1 VSDAEQI
8 RQVEFAGAIGAP
20 GQAPPG
26 RLPQVAIA
34 GRSNCGKSSLI
45 NALVGRKKLA
55 RVSQTPGKTQ
65 EINFYRIND
74 RFFLTDLPG
83 YGFAR
88 APDDVRDRWRRLIE
102 TFFETSED
110 LAGIVVLIDARRG
123 LLTQDEELLAWLAE
137 MQLPAL
143 FALTKI
149 DKLNRS
155 GRTRAVRAL
164 REALELPADQV
175 IATSSHTG
183 EGMNMLRQSVFGL
196 LDAPADAPADTRPDT
211 PSTEMA

>member
-1 VSDAEQI
+1 MSEPHLI
-8 RQVEFAGAIGAP
+8 KQVEFAGAIGAP

-26 RLPQVAIA
+26 QLPQIAFA

-45 NALVGRKKLA
+45 NALVGRKKMA

-65 EINFYRIND
+65 EINFYLINE

-88 APDDVRDRWRRLIE
+88 APEGARERWRKLIE
-102 TFFETSED
+102 AFLETSPD

-123 LLTQDEELLAWLAE
+123 LLEQDEQLLGWLAE
-137 MQLPAL
+137 LQIPAL
-143 FALTKI
+143 LALTKI

-155 GRTRAVRAL
+155 GRTRAARDL
-164 REALELPADQV
+164 REALDLPADQLV
-175 IATSSHTG
+175 STSSVTG
-183 EGMNMLRQSVFGL
+183 EGIDTLRESLFGL
-196 LDAPADAPADTRPDT
+196 VDPQP
-211 PSTEMA
+211 TETV

>member
-1 VSDAEQI
+1 VGDARV

-20 GQAPPG
+20 GQDPPG
-26 RLPQVAIA
+26 QSPQVAVA

-55 RVSQTPGKTQ
+55 RVSQVPGKTR
-65 EINFYRIND
+65 EINFYLIND

-88 APDDVRDRWRRLIE
+88 APVEAREQWRRLIE
-102 TFFETSED
+102 SFLTNNSE
-110 LAGIVVLIDARRG
+110 LAGIIVLIDARRG
-123 LLTQDEELLAWLAE
+123 LQAADEQLLAWLAE
-137 MQLPAL
+137 LQIPTL

-155 GRTRAVRAL
+155 GRKRAE
-164 REALELPADQV
+164 EALCADLGLPSDQV
-175 IATSSHTG
+175 IATSAHSG
-183 EGMNMLRQSVFGL
+183 EGMDELRESLFALV
-196 LDAPADAPADTRPDT
+196 DSR
-211 PSTEMA
+211 STEAV

>member
-1 VSDAEQI
+1 MTEAHI
-8 RQVEFAGAIGAP
+8 RQVEFAGAIGMAGQGAP
-20 GQAPPG
+20 DT
-26 RLPQVAIA
+26 LPQVAVA

-55 RVSQTPGKTQ
+55 RVSQVPGKTR

-88 APDDVRDRWRRLIE
+88 APAEAREQWRRLIE
-102 TFFETSED
+102 GFLTD
-110 LAGIVVLIDARRG
+110 NHQLAGILVLIDARRG
-123 LLTQDEELLAWLAE
+123 LLSQDEQLLGWLAE
-137 MQLPAL
+137 MQIPAL

-155 GRTRAVRAL
+155 GRKKAEDDLRRAL
-164 REALELPADQV
+164 DLPADQI
-175 IATSSHTG
+175 IATSAHSG
-183 EGMNMLRQSVFGL
+183 EGVDTLRESLFALV
-196 LDAPADAPADTRPDT
+196 DST
-211 PSTEMA
+211 STEAV

>member
-1 VSDAEQI
+1 MAEPRRI
-8 RQVEFAGAIGAP
+8 RQVEFAGAIGVP

-26 RLPQVAIA
+26 ELPQIAVA

-55 RVSQTPGKTQ
+55 RVSQRPGKTQ

-74 RFFLTDLPG
+74 RFFLADLPG

-88 APDDVRDRWRRLIE
+88 APDEARERWRRLIE
-102 TFFETSED
+102 TFLETSPD

-123 LLTQDEELLAWLAE
+123 LLEQDEQLLGWLAE
-137 MQLPAL
+137 LQVPAL
-143 FALTKI
+143 LALTKI

-155 GRTRAVRAL
+155 GRARAERDL
-164 REALELPADQV
+164 REALGLPADQL
-175 IATSSHTG
+175 ISTSSRTG
-183 EGMNMLRQSVFGL
+183 EGVDLLRESLFGL
-196 LDAPADAPADTRPDT
+196 LDTPA
-211 PSTEMA
+211 TEAV

>member
-1 VSDAEQI
+1 MSEPPLI
-8 RQVEFAGAIGAP
+8 RQAEFAGAIGAP
-20 GQAPPG
+20 GQAPPAK
-26 RLPQVAIA
+26 LPQIAFA

-88 APDDVRDRWRRLIE
+88 APEPARDRWRMLIE
-102 TFFETSED
+102 GFLETSTD

-123 LLTQDEELLAWLAE
+123 VLEPDEQLLAWLAR
-137 MQLPAL
+137 LRIPTL
-143 FALTKI
+143 IALTKI

-155 GRTRAVRAL
+155 GRARAARELRNAL
-164 REALELPADQV
+164 GLPADQLV
-175 IATSSHTG
+175 STSSLTG
-183 EGMNMLRQSVFGL
+183 EGLDLLRESLFGL
-196 LDAPADAPADTRPDT
+196 LDAQP
-211 PSTEMA
+211 TETV